1 MLMSWLAMLPTWLTD
16 AFAVQQLC
24 FSTLSPGAP
33 LDIRLAVRDHMR
45 KCIANIVTIVD
56 MCRHDTQEIFEVSQK
71 PVDTSH
77 LADRC
82 FCSSTAMF
90 RHAVSWELPW
100 TFVWLCETT

>member
-56 MCRHDTQEIFEVSQK
+56 MCRHDTQEIFEVS
-71 PVDTSH
+71 
-77 LADRC
+77 
-82 FCSSTAMF
+82 
-90 RHAVSWELPW
+90 
-100 TFVWLCETT
+100 